1 MVNSDLH
8 YFYALA
14 NIWYYLINYNNID
27 IYYNCNSD
35 NLYIKGYCDADW
47 GNNLNNRRLT
57 TDYLFSLLNISGITN
72 PILWN
77 S

>member
-8 YFYALA
+8 YFDALA